1 MKKIF
6 SRNLDYIAL
15 IATIFLFVIICG
27 YSVAGIKKIP
37 ELPNSATIQNND
49 LLVFEN
55 HW

>member
-27 YSVAGIKKIP
+27 YSEAGIKIP
-37 ELPNSATIQNND
+37 DLPNSATIQNND
-49 LLVFEN
+49 LF
-55 HW
+55 